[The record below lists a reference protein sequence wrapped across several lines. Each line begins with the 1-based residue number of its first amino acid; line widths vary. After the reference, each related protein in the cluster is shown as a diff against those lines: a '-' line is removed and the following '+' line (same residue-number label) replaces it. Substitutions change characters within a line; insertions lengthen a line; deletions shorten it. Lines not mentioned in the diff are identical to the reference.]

1 MSIQHILYY
10 GCDRKT
16 RRECMDL
23 MLYTNRKH
31 AFILNLWF
39 MLLMALLWFFSH
51 NRIFFVAKESELMN
65 LSFFCVSVG
74 YFFCNLLFSSF
85 VKKHS
90 MLMTHLCMTML
101 MVFSILSST
110 YQPYMAGSVILVMV
124 VLLAISF
131 MDTMLAMAGFLTL
144 YVAVFIYSSWL
155 VKPMN
160 IWYQDVYNVL
170 IFYSLA
176 LVLHFSFQKT
186 RMAQFVTYLENIQI
200 QKDLEVRSSFDA
212 LTQLLNRSRFFSM
225 ASEVLRNPHQE
236 FLAFCIIDLDNFK
249 QINDMLGH
257 QMGDKAIQITGQ
269 KILRILGIDQK
280 EKWSF
285 QERAIREKSTLA
297 GRLGGDEFVALLR
310 GCSDCAEAADLMQ
323 QLLSS
328 LNEVKIGDL
337 KGIQASIG
345 IVPVNAEDTDID
357 RLYNLADG
365 VLYASKKEGK
375 NRVTFAENPAP
386 TKEVGL

>member
-1 MSIQHILYY
+1 
-10 GCDRKT
+10 
-16 RRECMDL
+16 MDL

-31 AFILNLWF
+31 AYILNLWF
-39 MLLMALLWFFSH
+39 MFLMAIQWFFSH
-51 NRIFFVAKESELMN
+51 NRMFFVAKESEVLN
-65 LSFFCVSVG
+65 LTFLAISFM
-74 YFFCNLLFSSF
+74 YFICTILFSSF

-90 MLMTHLCMTML
+90 MLMTHICMTML
-101 MVFSILSST
+101 MLFSIISSV
-110 YQPYMAGSVILVMV
+110 YQPYMAGSLILVMV

-131 MDTMLAMAGFLTL
+131 MDTMLAIAGFLTI
-144 YVAVFIYSSWL
+144 YIAVFIYTSWR

-176 LVLHFSFQKT
+176 LVLHYSFQKT

-200 QKDLEVRSSFDA
+200 QKDLEVRSSFDS

-225 ASEVLRNPHQE
+225 ASEVLRNPHKE

-249 QINDMLGH
+249 HINDKLGH

-269 KILRILGIDQK
+269 KILRSLGIDQM

-297 GRLGGDEFVALLR
+297 GRLGGDEFVVLLR
-310 GCSDCAEAADLMQ
+310 GVSDGSEVADLMQ
-323 QLLSS
+323 QLLTS
-328 LNEVKIGDL
+328 LNETKIGEL
-337 KGIQASIG
+337 NGIQASIG

-357 RLYNLADG
+357 KLYNLADR
-365 VLYASKKEGK
+365 VLYASKNEGK
-375 NRVTFAENPAP
+375 NRITFADNPAP